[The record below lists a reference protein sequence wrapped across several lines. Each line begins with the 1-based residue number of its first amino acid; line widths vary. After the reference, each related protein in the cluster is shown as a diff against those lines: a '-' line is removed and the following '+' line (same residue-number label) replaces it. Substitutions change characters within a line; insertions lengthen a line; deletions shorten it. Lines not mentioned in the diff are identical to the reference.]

1 MQKLVVTYVLLLGI
15 TFIFYPDGIGVAYR
29 NALAEHVTV
38 VFPQREAGRP
48 VDLTKKVI
56 TVFSS
61 SGEVSMVNDSEF
73 RRLFPYAHQ
82 RNPDWA
88 ILPNMAV
95 KKWVKK

>member
-1 MQKLVVTYVLLLGI
+1 MQKLVVTYLLLVGI

-29 NALAEHVTV
+29 NPLAEHVTV
-38 VFPQREAGRP
+38 VFPQREAGGP

-73 RRLFPYAHQ
+73 RSLFPDAHQ